1 MASNKNLDLVLTRK
15 KPLNMSEFR
24 KVVND
29 EAVSSVASLE
39 SDKKYHHYYEV
50 KLLNNKVYRVY
61 VKMSSI
67 QILKLMNSKK
77 N

>member
-1 MASNKNLDLVLTRK
+1 MDSNKNLDLVLTRK

-39 SDKKYHHYYEV
+39 SDKKYHHCYEV
-50 KLLNNKVYRVY
+50 KLLNNKVYKVY
-61 VKMSSI
+61 VKMSLA
-67 QILKLMNSKK
+67 QIFQIMKQSG
-77 N
+77 

>member
-1 MASNKNLDLVLTRK
+1 MSSNDNLDLVLTRK
-15 KPLNMSEFR
+15 KPLNMSEFH
-24 KVVND
+24 KVIND

-39 SDKKYHHYYEV
+39 SDKKFHLCYEV

-61 VKMSSI
+61 VKMSLT
-67 QILKLMNSKK
+67 QIFKLMNSKK